1 MVQSSQCNTRQKL
14 NEQLRESCAKVNY
27 SYVCH
32 NYMTNRFISRDN
44 RLKIALILL
53 SAFTLASL
61 SISVYFNEK
70 LATIIGLI
78 SSLLVLIVTVY
89 QKDFNLETRVNEHRK
104 TADALWKIKED
115 FISLLIDF
123 DDLELSDIR
132 KNRDELLQRLDEIY
146 RQAPRTDKRAYR
158 EAQKAI
164 KIEEEQTFSKNEEVD
179 SILPITLR
187 KNSNE

>member
-1 MVQSSQCNTRQKL
+1 MVQSSPCNTSQKL
-14 NEQLRESCAKVNY
+14 NQQLRESCAKVNY

-32 NYMTNRFISRDN
+32 NKMINRFICRDTC
-44 RLKIALILL
+44 LKMALILL

-70 LATIIGLI
+70 LTTIIGLI
-78 SSLLVLIVTVY
+78 SSLLVLIITVY

-115 FISLLIDF
+115 YISLLIDF
-123 DDLELSDIR
+123 DDLEQSDIR
-132 KNRDELLQRLDEIY
+132 KYRDDLSHRVDEIY

-158 EAQKAI
+158 SAQKAI

-187 KNSNE
+187 NKSNE